1 MSEDTQPK
9 RAVDAEDSAVSAP
22 ETTTAPAVAATEAAA
37 TGTTTPEA
45 EPTGTSPTG
54 TAVPVA
60 ATPAAETTKAAAP
73 AAPAKTV
80 SLKLSTLGLAAA
92 AVVLIGAL
100 ITVSTLWLSARGDL
114 SDRDAKAAAEQ
125 HAEQV
130 ATDYSVGASNINFS
144 DLNSWTGRLKANT
157 TPALGNKFDATAP
170 KLQEILVP
178 LKWTSSATPVAAK
191 VVGRDNGLYQ
201 VDVFLNV
208 TSTNAQNPDGAQTT
222 VTYNVTVDP
231 NNGWKVSDVGGTALA
246 LPKQ

>member
-22 ETTTAPAVAATEAAA
+22 ETTAAPEATATEATAIGTAASGTTVAEATVPAVAA
-37 TGTTTPEA
+37 
-45 EPTGTSPTG
+45 
-54 TAVPVA
+54 
-60 ATPAAETTKAAAP
+60 PAAETPKAVAPAP
-73 AAPAKTV
+73 AAPAKTL

-100 ITVSTLWLSARGDL
+100 VTVSTLWLSARGDL

-191 VVGRDNGLYQ
+191 VVGHDNGLYQ